1 MRIWRSRTL
10 WGGLLVA
17 VGILFLL
24 ESLQILALGAT
35 WAVLFIAAG
44 LTFGYTF
51 VENRESWWATIPAM
65 TLLSIGALIGID
77 AVFPRLGNLLG
88 GSIILGGLALSF
100 WIIYV
105 ATSYEQWWAIIPG
118 GVLLSLALGVA
129 VEPFIQG
136 DVFAA
141 FFLLGVALT
150 FALVYLL
157 PTADQRMGW
166 ALFPAGA
173 VAIVGLIV
181 LSVTTQFASLV
192 WPGLLISAGT
202 CILLKNLR
210 R

>member
-10 WGGLLVA
+10 WGSLLVA

-51 VENRESWWATIPAM
+51 LENRESWWATIPAM
-65 TLLSIGALIGID
+65 ALLSVGALIGID

-166 ALFPAGA
+166 ALFPAGG

-181 LSVTTQFASLV
+181 LSVTTRFAGLV
-192 WPGLLISAGT
+192 WPGLLIAAGAY
-202 CILLKNLR
+202 ILLKNLR